1 MKHITHILFIAIS
14 LFAIGACNSGTSG
27 SGSNET
33 AAAESFQKMT
43 TEMMMEL
50 FSQVD
55 AVDVTF
61 YDAPVSMSSTDQNV
75 RSFLAFV
82 SPEGITERFK
92 TKSDG
97 AMMYLSN
104 GDIISEIEFYLNPD
118 GSGGYAQVGYKGEKY
133 YHTISPNGANFL
145 MQPINQMKAG
155 TLQRQ

>member
-1 MKHITHILFIAIS
+1 MKQNIFFLSLAILLSIF
-14 LFAIGACNSGTSG
+14 FACNSGSSSSSST
-27 SGSNET
+27 T
-33 AAAESFQKMT
+33 AVAESYAQMT
-43 TEMMMEL
+43 PEIMSEL
-50 FSQVD
+50 FQQVN

-75 RSFLAFV
+75 RSFLAFI

-104 GDIISEIEFYLNPD
+104 GDIIAEIEFYLNAD
-118 GSGGYAQVGYKGEKY
+118 GTAGYAQVGYKGEKY
-133 YHTISPNGANFL
+133 YHKISPNGANFL

-155 TLQRQ
+155 TLQGQ